1 MHEHSF
7 TYTLFNGLLGMS
19 ASVLAVIT
27 SFQEQLEYSVRMTGA
42 LIGCV
47 VGAIT
52 LYNLLN
58 KKKKQ

>member
-1 MHEHSF
+1 MNEHSL
-7 TYTLFNGLLGMS
+7 THTLCNGFLGMA
-19 ASVLAVIT
+19 ASGFAVIT
-27 SFQEQLEYSVRMTGA
+27 SFQEQLEYGVRMTGA

-52 LYNLLN
+52 LYNLI